1 MSVATSVV
9 AGFGQ
14 IFRQKLAVEAELEL
28 NQTVFLITLKDNI
41 YVQLERHMVFDD
53 VASVHTVTVNA

>member
-1 MSVATSVV
+1 MPVV
-9 AGFGQ
+9 LAGFGQ
-14 IFRQKLAVEAELEL
+14 IFWQKLAVEAELELEL
-28 NQTVFLITLKDNI
+28 NQTVFLITLKDI

>member
-1 MSVATSVV
+1 MPVV
-9 AGFGQ
+9 LAGFGQ
-14 IFRQKLAVEAELEL
+14 IFWQKMAVEAELEL
-28 NQTVFLITLKDNI
+28 ELNRTVSLMTLKDNI

>member
-1 MSVATSVV
+1 MPVV
-9 AGFGQ
+9 LAGFGQ
-14 IFRQKLAVEAELEL
+14 IFWQKLAVEAELELEL

>member
-1 MSVATSVV
+1 MKQV
-9 AGFGQ
+9 
-14 IFRQKLAVEAELEL
+14 IEAELEL
-28 NQTVFLITLKDNI
+28 ELNRTVFLITLKDI

>member
-1 MSVATSVV
+1 MPVV
-9 AGFGQ
+9 LAGFGQ
-14 IFRQKLAVEAELEL
+14 IFWQKLAVEAELEL
-28 NQTVFLITLKDNI
+28 ELNRTVFLITLKDNI